1 MTLSEFE
8 QQCWM
13 LQNTEER
20 DLETYLL
27 ALLNLVEQHR
37 DKAPTPELLLELLQS
52 AFTASPAVWDSS
64 WLHIQ
69 SAPET
74 TEEKKRLD
82 VYRNQ
87 AAEDPFRDTPD
98 AEGITDLQNL
108 PDLFAGRSFDGI
120 AYTIAVLQFQV
131 AELHKM
137 RGKQLADEARSMGID
152 SETGNRW
159 YNFSPKSNISCGIQC
174 FLDHGSDEE
183 APFETDWE
191 TLGLLLEMGRMYE

>member
-1 MTLSEFE
+1 MTLEEFE
-8 QQCWM
+8 QQCRM
-13 LQNTEER
+13 LQNIEER
-20 DLETYLL
+20 DLETYLM
-27 ALLNLVEQHR
+27 ALLNLVEQHSNQP
-37 DKAPTPELLLELLQS
+37 ATPELLLELLQS
-52 AFTASPAVWDSS
+52 AFTASPAAWDSS

-82 VYRNQ
+82 VYRAQ
-87 AAEDPFRDTPD
+87 AAEDPAPI
-98 AEGITDLQNL
+98 AALQNP

-120 AYTIAVLQFQV
+120 AYTIAVLQFQI

-137 RGKQLADEARSMGID
+137 RGKQLADEWRSMGID

-159 YNFSPKSNISCGIQC
+159 YNFSPDSNISCGIQC
-174 FLDHGSDEE
+174 FLDHASDEE